1 MATANDHPR
10 ILEQRLDD
18 SAQQALA
25 MTIYHQNLALVKDLR
40 RCTLTAG
47 ENRLAWR
54 TVSAQIRP
62 ETALLSAVAGAP
74 PISLLE
80 QNFDFDLLTPDSL
93 LNKYLGRQVHVI
105 RTHDDGTRIT
115 EEAQVLATNAGV
127 VLRYADRIET
137 GVVGHLTYPDLP
149 ADLRDQ
155 PTLVLHLESAASGT
169 GDYELSYLTGGLG
182 WRADYVANLA
192 AGGQTMDLN
201 GWVTLTNHSGVAYR
215 QARVQLVAG
224 EVHQVEPLEELYAD
238 CPTMVCESPRSMP
251 QEESLDEYHLY
262 TLARPT
268 DILQNQTKQV
278 ALLSAVA
285 VPIQRELVVRASP
298 YSYQSSSKEGWT
310 KLTVTSTLNF
320 INQNGDLGLPLPK
333 GIVRVYTKDSRGHA
347 QFIGEDEIDHTPKGE
362 TVTLTL
368 GESFDI
374 TVRRKQTDFV
384 KLGGSGPYNYLQ
396 EAAFVMELKNA
407 KPDAVRVTV
416 VEEIP
421 GDWEV
426 LAESQPHTKQAANLA
441 SWQIAIPAEG
451 KTTLT
456 WRVRIRY

>member
-1 MATANDHPR
+1 MPTANEYSSIP
-10 ILEQRLDD
+10 EQCLDA

-25 MTIYHQNLALVKDLR
+25 VTIYHQNLALVKDRR
-40 RCTLTAG
+40 RCILTAG

-54 TVSAQIRP
+54 TVSAKIRP

-105 RTHDDGTRIT
+105 RTQEDGTRIT
-115 EEAQVLATNAGV
+115 EAAQVLATNVGV

-137 GVVGHLTYPDLP
+137 EVIGHLTYPDLP

-155 PTLVLHLESAASGT
+155 PTLVLHLESADGGS

-182 WRADYVANLA
+182 WHADYVANLA
-192 AGGQTMDLN
+192 ADGQTMDLN
-201 GWVTLTNHSGVAYR
+201 GWVTLTNHSGIAYHHT
-215 QARVQLVAG
+215 RVQLVAG
-224 EVHQVEPLEELYAD
+224 EVHQVKPPKEPALFSHHMMIKCRSEPPAEEA
-238 CPTMVCESPRSMP
+238 V
-251 QEESLDEYHLY
+251 DEYHLY

-278 ALLSAVA
+278 ALLSAAA

-298 YSYQSSSKEGWT
+298 SSYQTSSQEGWT

-333 GIVRVYTKDSRGHA
+333 GIVRVYTQDSRGQA
-347 QFIGEDEIDHTPKGE
+347 QFIGEDEMDHTPKGE
-362 TVTLTL
+362 TVSLTL

-384 KLGGSGPYNYLQ
+384 KLGGTGPYNYLQ
-396 EAAFVMELKNA
+396 EAAFAMELQNA
-407 KPDAVRVTV
+407 KPDAVLVTV
-416 VEEIP
+416 IEEIP

-426 LAESQPHTKQAANLA
+426 LAESQPHTKPAAHLA
-441 SWQIAIPAEG
+441 AWQVAIAAEG
-451 KTTLT
+451 NTTLT
-456 WRVRIRY
+456 WRVRIRN

>member
-1 MATANDHPR
+1 MTTANEYSSIP
-10 ILEQRLDD
+10 EQRLDD

-25 MTIYHQNLALVKDLR
+25 VTIYHQNLALVKDRR

-93 LNKYLGRQVHVI
+93 LNKYRGRQVHVM
-105 RTHDDGTRIT
+105 RTLDDGTRLT
-115 EEAQVLATNAGV
+115 EAAQVLATNKGV

-137 GVVGHLTYPDLP
+137 EVIGHLSYPDLP

-155 PTLVLHLESAASGT
+155 PTLVLHLEAAANGS
-169 GDYELSYLTGGLG
+169 GDYELSYLTGGLA

-192 AGGQTMDLN
+192 AAGQTMDLN
-201 GWVTLTNHSGVAYR
+201 GWVTLTNHSGIAYR
-215 QARVQLVAG
+215 HTRLQLVAG
-224 EVHQVEPLEELYAD
+224 EVHQVEPPEESAMAYR
-238 CPTMVCESPRSMP
+238 PMVCESRAALPA
-251 QEESLDEYHLY
+251 EEALDEYHLY

-278 ALLSAVA
+278 ALLSAAA
-285 VPIQRELVVRASP
+285 VPIHRELVVRASP
-298 YSYQSSSKEGWT
+298 YSYQSSSQEGWT
-310 KLTVTSTLNF
+310 KLKVTATLNF
-320 INQNGDLGLPLPK
+320 TNLNGDLGLPLPK
-333 GIVRVYTKDSRGHA
+333 GIVRVYTQDSRGQA

-384 KLGGSGPYNYLQ
+384 KLGGTGPYNYLQ
-396 EAAFVMELKNA
+396 EAAFAMELQNA
-407 KPDAVRVTV
+407 KPDAVLVTV

-426 LAESQPHTKQAANLA
+426 LAESQPHTKQAAHLA
-441 SWQIAIPAEG
+441 AWQVAIAAEG

-456 WRVRIRY
+456 WRVRIRH

>member
-1 MATANDHPR
+1 
-10 ILEQRLDD
+10 
-18 SAQQALA
+18 
-25 MTIYHQNLALVKDLR
+25 
-40 RCTLTAG
+40 
-47 ENRLAWR
+47 
-54 TVSAQIRP
+54 
-62 ETALLSAVAGAP
+62 
-74 PISLLE
+74 
-80 QNFDFDLLTPDSL
+80 
-93 LNKYLGRQVHVI
+93 
-105 RTHDDGTRIT
+105 
-115 EEAQVLATNAGV
+115 
-127 VLRYADRIET
+127 
-137 GVVGHLTYPDLP
+137 
-149 ADLRDQ
+149 
-155 PTLVLHLESAASGT
+155 
-169 GDYELSYLTGGLG
+169 
-182 WRADYVANLA
+182 VANLA

-224 EVHQVEPLEELYAD
+224 EVHQVEPPEEPDED
-238 CPTMVCESPRSMP
+238 CRYRVCESRPAPP
-251 QEESLDEYHLY
+251 QEEALDEYHLY

-278 ALLSAVA
+278 ALLSAAA

-320 INQNGDLGLPLPK
+320 INLNGDLGLPLPK

-384 KLGGSGPYNYLQ
+384 KLGGASPYNYLQ
-396 EAAFVMELKNA
+396 EAGFVMELKNA
-407 KPDAVRVTV
+407 KPDAVLVTV
-416 VEEIP
+416 VEDIP

-426 LAESQPHTKQAANLA
+426 LAESQPHTKQAAHLA
-441 SWQIAIPAEG
+441 AWQIAIPAEG
-451 KTTLT
+451 KTTLS
-456 WRVRIRY
+456 WRVRIQN

>member
-1 MATANDHPR
+1 MATANDQPP
-10 ILEQRLDD
+10 ILEKRLDD

-25 MTIYHQNLALVKDLR
+25 ITIYNQNLALVRDRR

-62 ETALLSAVAGAP
+62 ETALLSAVAGAI
-74 PISLLE
+74 PISLIE

-105 RTHDDGTRIT
+105 RTQEDGTRIT

-137 GVVGHLTYPDLP
+137 GVVGHLSYPDLP

-155 PTLVLHLESAASGT
+155 PTLVLHLEATANGT

-192 AGGQTMDLN
+192 ADGQTMDLN
-201 GWVTLTNHSGVAYR
+201 GWVTLTNHSGIAYR
-215 QARVQLVAG
+215 QTRVQLVAG
-224 EVHQVEPLEELYAD
+224 EVHQVAPPEEPAWSYSPIVCDSSSGPPAEEA
-238 CPTMVCESPRSMP
+238 
-251 QEESLDEYHLY
+251 LDEYHLY

-268 DILQNQTKQV
+268 DILNNQTKQV
-278 ALLSAVA
+278 ALLSAAA
-285 VPIQRELVVRASP
+285 VPIQRVLEVRSSP
-298 YSYQSSSKEGWT
+298 YSYQASSREGWT
-310 KLTVTSTLNF
+310 ELTVTATLNF
-320 INQNGDLGLPLPK
+320 INRNGDLGVPLPK
-333 GIVRVYTKDSRGHA
+333 GIVRVYTQDSRGHA
-347 QFIGEDEIDHTPKGE
+347 QFIGEDEMDHTPKGE

-384 KLGGSGPYNYLQ
+384 KLGGTGPYNYLQ
-396 EAAFVMELKNA
+396 EAAFAMELQNA
-407 KPDAVRVTV
+407 KPDAVLVTV
-416 VEEIP
+416 IEEIP
-421 GDWEV
+421 GDWEI
-426 LAESQPHTKQAANLA
+426 LAESQPHTQPAAHLA
-441 SWQIAIPAEG
+441 SWQMAIPAEG
-451 KTTLT
+451 KTALT
-456 WRVRIRY
+456 WRVRIRH